1 MYKQDVSDPSVNEHD
16 MENISHAFLSNVARI
31 IIGKKEVV
39 EMMLIALICEG
50 HILLEDVPGLGK
62 TLLAKSICRTL
73 NCGFKRIQCTPDLL
87 PSDVTGIHFFNQQ
100 TSSFEFRPGPVIT
113 NILLVDEINRA
124 LPRTQ
129 SCLLECMQERQITI
143 DIETVDLPRPFMII
157 ATQNPI
163 DMEGTFP
170 LPEAQMDRFLMRL
183 SLGHPTAEE
192 EYDILSRFESSD
204 PLETLTPVMDAGHI
218 ISLKN
223 ECRKVIIQDDVR
235 KYIIRLCSTL
245 REHAQVK
252 IGPSPRASL
261 GIQAAAQ
268 ARAVVRGRT
277 YVLPDDVKALAIPI
291 LAHRLL
297 LETSA
302 KLKGVTEQDLVL
314 EVLASVAVPI

>member
-1 MYKQDVSDPSVNEHD
+1 MGHQSEVLSVTEPE
-16 MENISHAFLSNVARI
+16 MESTAHAFTSNVGQI
-31 IIGKKEVV
+31 IIGKKDVI

-73 NCGFKRIQCTPDLL
+73 NCEFKRIQCTPDLL

-143 DIETVDLPRPFMII
+143 DIETVNLPRPFMII

-183 SLGHPTAEE
+183 SLGHPTPEE
-192 EYDILSRFESSD
+192 EFDILARFESRD
-204 PLETLTPVMDAGHI
+204 PMETLTPVMDADQI
-218 ISLKN
+218 LQLKN
-223 ECRKVIIQDDVR
+223 ESKKITIQDDLR
-235 KYIIRLCSTL
+235 KYIIRICKAL
-245 REHAQVK
+245 RDHEQVK
-252 IGPSPRASL
+252 TGPSPRASL
-261 GIQAAAQ
+261 GLQAAAQ
-268 ARAVVRGRT
+268 ARAVIRQRNF
-277 YVLPDDVKALAIPI
+277 VLPDDIKALAVPI
-291 LAHRLL
+291 LVHRLL
-297 LETSA
+297 LETNA
-302 KLKGVTEQDLVL
+302 RLKGVTGQDLVD
-314 EVLASVAVPI
+314 EVLSSVPVPI